1 MFNKSNAA
9 SLLCPQCG
17 KTYDEPKER
26 CDDDGVPLYGPEVM
40 ARIGAKIGNYRIERI
55 LGEGGMGVVY
65 GAKHDILEKP
75 VAVKILHDRFARR
88 AGAMEQ
94 FLREARAASQIQHQ
108 NIVDVTDFGTS
119 QDGSVY
125 FVMEHLEGISLED
138 ILARDARVELFKAVN
153 IVRQLGHCLAAAHE
167 HGIAHLDL
175 KPENIYLVNREGRRK
190 VVRKLNRTSDRFVVE
205 AEGHYNF
212 VKLLDF
218 GVAKFIHDSQKTGIS
233 RSRMVFGTPHYMSP
247 EQAKGA
253 KVDGRS
259 DIYSLGIVFYEM
271 LTGQVPFDSD
281 NASDILNAHV
291 SVNPTPPNQ
300 CFSDVEIG
308 DATNSTI
315 MKCLEKNVNDRF
327 QNMDEFIQAL
337 QLCFTDRVFLRDAH
351 LMPGAAAAGIHAPNL
366 PTDRYED
373 LGAKKPSRR
382 RLTTDEVESVVH
394 EMKTD
399 AYYIDEPS
407 DIDTPNRRSPTAATP
422 TRDRYDEQNLP
433 PRPSRQTKSSHLQ
446 MLEVADDARV

>member
-1 MFNKSNAA
+1 MFNRNQSA

-40 ARIGAKIGNYRIERI
+40 ARIGSKVGNYRIERI

-75 VAVKILHDRFARR
+75 VAMKILHDRFARR

-138 ILARDARVELFKAVN
+138 ILARDGRVDLFKTVN

-167 HGIAHLDL
+167 HGIVHLDL
-175 KPENIYLVNREGRRK
+175 KPENIYLVDREGRRK
-190 VVRKLNRTSDRFVVE
+190 VVRKVNPTSSGKRSDRFVVE
-205 AEGHYNF
+205 AEGQYNF

-218 GVAKFIHDSQKTGIS
+218 GVAKFIHDSQKSGIS

-247 EQAKGA
+247 EQAKGI

-291 SVNPTPPNQ
+291 SMNPTPPNK
-300 CFSDVEIG
+300 CFPSLEIG
-308 DATNSTI
+308 DEANRTI
-315 MKCLEKNVNDRF
+315 MRCLEKNADNRF
-327 QNMDEFIQAL
+327 QTMDDFIEAL

-351 LMPGAAAAGIHAPNL
+351 LMPGAAEAGIHAPNL
-366 PTDRYED
+366 PTSRYKD
-373 LGAKKPSRR
+373 LSKNKTDRR
-382 RLTTDEVESVVH
+382 RLTTEEVESVVH
-394 EMKTD
+394 EMRTD
-399 AYYIDEPS
+399 AYYLDEVPS
-407 DIDTPNRRSPTAATP
+407 VESPANDQISPVRS
-422 TRDRYDEQNLP
+422 TRTHR
-433 PRPSRQTKSSHLQ
+433 SSHVQL
-446 MLEVADDARV
+446 LDGTDDLRFGT